1 MVAEDEGREGA
12 LHRFVRERRMRLAPG
27 LEVLGE
33 CPRLPNRV
41 GKPITQEELAEYL
54 GISRGW
60 YARFE
65 AGAPAGF
72 SISLLNRLGDL
83 LLLSPSERAE
93 LVRLA
98 MPELEPVVQRDST
111 NLYEA
116 LGVVRRTV
124 KRLWSAS
131 SEGEVLHVAG
141 EEARHLLPSF
151 ELIFARRVVALEEAQ
166 FRAPGRNGT
175 ARYAEARTY
184 ALRRLTRGHFARV
197 GALWQRTPEGV
208 ILTSATYPPE
218 SRRRYS
224 LALREHGID
233 WDSVVAAQIR
243 GSSGSALLGGASTR
257 PHEVSELERAMLS
270 TIADFA
276 SLALQ

>member
-1 MVAEDEGREGA
+1 MVEDEAREVA
-12 LHRFVRERRMRLAPG
+12 LHRFVRERRIRLAPESE
-27 LEVLGE
+27 LLGE
-33 CPRLPNRV
+33 RPRLPNRV
-41 GKPITQEELAEYL
+41 GKLVTQEELAESL

-72 SISLLNRLGDL
+72 SILLVTRLGDL
-83 LLLSPSERAE
+83 LLLSAPERAE
-93 LVRLA
+93 LMRLA
-98 MPELEPVVQRDST
+98 LPALAPLVQRDST
-111 NLYEA
+111 SLYEA

-124 KRLWSAS
+124 KRLWGAS
-131 SEGEVLHVAG
+131 SEGEILHVAG
-141 EEARHLLPSF
+141 EEARQLVPSF

-166 FRAPGRNGT
+166 FRHPGRNST
-175 ARYAEARTY
+175 ARYAEARTH
-184 ALRRLTRGHFARV
+184 ALRRLTRGQFARV
-197 GALWQRTPEGV
+197 DALWRRTPDGV
-208 ILTSATYPPE
+208 LLTSDTYPPE
-218 SRRRYS
+218 SRRRYA

-243 GSSGSALLGGASTR
+243 GSSGSALVGGASTR
-257 PHEVSELERAMLS
+257 PHEVPELERTMLS